1 MGDEQVPQDV
11 RRLEAFEQVERLRLE
26 GDDNGGRGLGLADPP
41 SCAPREAGRNLFM
54 PQAALRSPMSQQDG
68 TDEWALLVADARSL
82 LARNGATEAGL
93 QAIGTRMKRAADAI
107 DVRTVTGLKA
117 LHGSG
122 STSVVLH
129 SESAEG
135 LTLVFSRFPPDAATP
150 VHNHGSWGVALVLE
164 GRDHHVHWRRLDDG
178 AVTGRARLEVDSDT
192 VVPAGE
198 FVTWPG
204 PPGDIHSQ
212 QGVGRP
218 VYELV
223 LFGRNVM
230 VHPRLYFDPRA
241 GTVRERL
248 PQ

>member
-1 MGDEQVPQDV
+1 
-11 RRLEAFEQVERLRLE
+11 
-26 GDDNGGRGLGLADPP
+26 
-41 SCAPREAGRNLFM
+41 M
-54 PQAALRSPMSQQDG
+54 PQQGVTA
-68 TDEWALLVADARSL
+68 EWAPLIADAKGI
-82 LARNGATEAGL
+82 LAREGATEAGL
-93 QAIGTRMKRAADAI
+93 QAIGRRLQRAAETI
-107 DVRTVTGLKA
+107 DVRSVTGLKA
-117 LHGSG
+117 LHTSG
-122 STSVVLH
+122 STSVILH

-135 LTLVFSRFPPDAATP
+135 LTLVFSRFPPEAATP

-178 AVTGRARLEVDSDT
+178 AAAGRARLEVDADT

-212 QGVGRP
+212 QGVDRP

-241 GTVRERL
+241 GTVREAL

>member
-1 MGDEQVPQDV
+1 MNPARTPG
-11 RRLEAFEQVERLRLE
+11 LLR
-26 GDDNGGRGLGLADPP
+26 GVGKA
-41 SCAPREAGRNLFM
+41 AGRNLFM
-54 PQAALRSPMSQQDG
+54 PRAALRSPMSQLGG
-68 TDEWALLVADARSL
+68 TDEWALLIADAKVL
-82 LARNGATEAGL
+82 LARQGATEAGL
-93 QAIGTRMKRAADAI
+93 LAIGTRMQRAAEAI
-107 DVRTVTGLKA
+107 DVRTVTGLRA

-135 LTLVFSRFPPDAATP
+135 LTLVFSRFPAEAPTP
-150 VHNHGSWGVALVLE
+150 IHNHGSWGVALVLE
-164 GRDHHVHWRRLDDG
+164 GRDHHVHWRRLDRG
-178 AVTGRARLEVDSDT
+178 AAAGRARLEVDSDT

-212 QGVGRP
+212 QGVERP

-230 VHPRLYFDPRA
+230 VHPRLYFDPGA